1 MPEPYL
7 GGLRLE
13 EFLVLRHKVTNACC
27 GPSGDLLDILCK
39 TVIAIRGMETG
50 HGQEMFIEML
60 RQITLTQL
68 PVAPLIERHIDLRN
82 RSSQCS
88 GVFRRDAAH
97 VLRPRPGQFVNL
109 ANMTGRTCQDGRN
122 HFRHIF
128 GIDW

>member
-27 GPSGDLLDILCK
+27 RPSGDLLDILCK

-60 RQITLTQL
+60 AGYVDATPGRATDRT
-68 PVAPLIERHIDLRN
+68 AH
-82 RSSQCS
+82 
-88 GVFRRDAAH
+88 RR
-97 VLRPRPGQFVNL
+97 
-109 ANMTGRTCQDGRN
+109 T
-122 HFRHIF
+122 
-128 GIDW
+128 